1 MGPVCLY
8 TSKQFNCEQNTKI
21 ILLSRDKIANFIFHI
36 LKTFALHWQI
46 LFGPRFPRN
55 SSTTHTYI
63 TIFTKIGFEYTADGA
78 TTRYKIIHQRKNF
91 LVCPISAAMQSL
103 LLDHLV
109 AEQVET
115 VDGDAEVQRL
125 DEDHRSVEVG
135 KGQHHRPGLGQVL
148 AAGSRQ

>member
-1 MGPVCLY
+1 MQISHFTFLM
-8 TSKQFNCEQNTKI
+8 
-21 ILLSRDKIANFIFHI
+21 
-36 LKTFALHWQI
+36 TFALHWQI
-46 LFGPRFPRN
+46 LFGPIFPRN

-63 TIFTKIGFEYTADGA
+63 TIFTKIGFEYTADSAA
-78 TTRYKIIHQRKNF
+78 TSYKIIHQRKNF

-109 AEQVET
+109 AEQVQA
-115 VDGDAEVQRL
+115 VDGDTEVQRL

-135 KGQHHRPGLGQVL
+135 QGQHHRLGLAQVL

>member
-1 MGPVCLY
+1 MGSVFLNP
-8 TSKQFNCEQNTKI
+8 SKQFNCEQNTKNMGHCSFEQGKKHKFL
-21 ILLSRDKIANFIFHI
+21 ILLFV
-36 LKTFALHWQI
+36 TFALHWQT

-103 LLDHLV
+103 LLDHLA
-109 AEQVET
+109 AEHVEA

-125 DEDHRSVEVG
+125 DEDYRSVEVG
-135 KGQHHRPGLGQVL
+135 KGQHH
-148 AAGSRQ
+148 

>member
-21 ILLSRDKIANFIFHI
+21 ILLSRDKIANFTFHI
-36 LKTFALHWQI
+36 FDDFCTSLANTFC
-46 LFGPRFPRN
+46 PRFPRN

-109 AEQVET
+109 AEQVEA

-135 KGQHHRPGLGQVL
+135 QGQHHRLGLGQVL
-148 AAGSRQ
+148 VAGSRE

>member
-1 MGPVCLY
+1 M
-8 TSKQFNCEQNTKI
+8 
-21 ILLSRDKIANFIFHI
+21 
-36 LKTFALHWQI
+36 TFALHWQI

-109 AEQVET
+109 AEQVEA

-135 KGQHHRPGLGQVL
+135 KGQHH
-148 AAGSRQ
+148 

>member
-8 TSKQFNCEQNTKI
+8 TSKQFSCEQNAKI
-21 ILLSRDKIANFIFHI
+21 ILLSRDKIANFTFHI
-36 LKTFALHWQI
+36 FEDFCTSLADTFWSQI
-46 LFGPRFPRN
+46 SKN

-63 TIFTKIGFEYTADGA
+63 TVFTKIGFEYTADGA
-78 TTRYKIIHQRKNF
+78 TTRYEIIHQRKNF

-109 AEQVET
+109 AEQVQA

-125 DEDHRSVEVG
+125 GEDHRSVEVG
-135 KGQHHRPGLGQVL
+135 QGQYH
-148 AAGSRQ
+148 